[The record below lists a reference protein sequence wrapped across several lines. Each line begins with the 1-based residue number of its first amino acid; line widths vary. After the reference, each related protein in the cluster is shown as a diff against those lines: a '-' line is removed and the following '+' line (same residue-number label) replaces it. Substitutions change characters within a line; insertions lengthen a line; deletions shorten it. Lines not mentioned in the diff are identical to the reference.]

1 MVKIIGII
9 GGMGP
14 LATLDLVDKIIKSTP
29 AKMDQEHLRIL
40 VDIDPGIPD
49 RTRALQTGE
58 RRAVSDRLLLRA
70 QGLTEQGAE
79 LLAMACNT
87 AHAFLPDF
95 HPQLRVPMVD
105 MIQATIRVL
114 QMDGVK
120 QVGMLATLGTLESGI
135 WNQPLEEAGIGVIL
149 PDLPGQ
155 KQVMEA
161 IYALKSGEE
170 ARARTLAYRVY
181 DSLETDQVL
190 AACTELPILLK
201 GKPGL
206 VDPSLILARELVR
219 LAAG

>member
-1 MVKIIGII
+1 VKIIGII

-14 LATLDLVDKIIKSTP
+14 LATLDLVEKIIKSTP

-58 RRAVSDRLLLRA
+58 RQAVANRLLLRA
-70 QGLTEQGAE
+70 QGLTEQGAK

-95 HPQLRVPMVD
+95 SHHLKVPMVD
-105 MIQATIRVL
+105 MIHTTIGSVQR
-114 QMDGVK
+114 MGVK
-120 QVGMLATLGTLESGI
+120 RVGLLATLGTLESGI
-135 WNQPLEEAGIGVIL
+135 WTHPLNQAGIEVIL

-155 KQVMEA
+155 KQVMAA

-170 ARARTLAYRVY
+170 ARARTLAYRAY
-181 DSLETDQVL
+181 NSLETGQVV
-190 AACTELPILLK
+190 AACTELPILLE

-206 VDPSLILARELVR
+206 VDPSLVLARELVR